1 MTTKEL
7 ILEYLD
13 RERNNVFCY
22 SDNYMMDSPKKGYER
37 EFSEAQERAEL
48 LENLLSDIEQRNS

>member
-22 SDNYMMDSPKKGYER
+22 SGNYMMDSPKKGYER
-37 EFSEAQERAEL
+37 EFSEAHERAEL